1 MFNKYFVDLHV
12 HVGITKDGSWIKI
25 PTSKTLT
32 VEKILNES
40 AYKKGLDII
49 GIVDAI
55 SPKVLFDLEEMI
67 SDNLLMQND
76 EGGYLYKNKTTLIL
90 GAEIETTEKKGLAH
104 TLIYLPTIE
113 EMKEFSKT
121 MSGHI
126 KNINLS
132 SQNAHMT
139 LKSLIDIAKDFN
151 SLIIPAHIFTPHKS
165 FYGACCNRF
174 SDLLTEEYLNKISAI
189 ELGLS
194 SDSFLA
200 DRINELSRYS
210 FTTNSDAHSLDKIG
224 REYTVFLLKKPSFK
238 EISLALA
245 NKENRKIVANYGLNP
260 RLGKYH
266 RTRCRICDE
275 LIPPDNNPKNC
286 PFCNSKKIVKGV
298 LDRINEIADF
308 ENAKHPKNRPD
319 YFYQVPLEFIP
330 GLGKKTYNKLLDK
343 FENEINILNFVPY
356 EDLVSISGEKIAS
369 YIISSREGTA
379 QIEDGGGGTYG
390 KII

>member
-1 MFNKYFVDLHV
+1 MFNKYFVDLHI

-32 VEKILNES
+32 VEKILNETV
-40 AYKKGLDII
+40 YKKGLDII

-67 SDNLLMQND
+67 ASNLLIQD
-76 EGGYLYKNKTTLIL
+76 KDGGYHYKNKTTLIL

-113 EMKEFSKT
+113 EMREFSKI
-121 MSGHI
+121 MASHI

-132 SQNAHMT
+132 SQNSHMS

-174 SDLLTEEYLNKISAI
+174 SDLLPEEYLNKISAV

-200 DRINELSRYS
+200 DRINELSGYS
-210 FTTNSDAHSLDKIG
+210 FVTNSDAHSLDKIG
-224 REYTVFLLKKPSFK
+224 REYNVFSLKNPNFK
-238 EISLALA
+238 EIALALA
-245 NKENRKIVANYGLNP
+245 NKENRKIMANYGLNP

-266 RTRCRICDE
+266 RTRCQLCDK
-275 LIPPDNNPKNC
+275 LIPPDTNSTNC
-286 PFCNSKKIVKGV
+286 PFCSSKKIVKGV

-308 ENAKHPKNRPD
+308 ENTKHPQNRPD

-356 EDLVSISGEKIAS
+356 ENLADIAGEKVAT
-369 YIISSREGTA
+369 YIISSREGTSKI
-379 QIEDGGGGTYG
+379 QDGGGGTYG